1 MKSINNIINNRN
13 LKQSYKIFSS
23 QIIFLLTTW
32 TILTIITT
40 HSFYRFNLNKEIKFT
55 SQSIERTTTAIFHG
69 IENELNILGDQ
80 LVKLNLTSKNLS
92 IINKIIKKSENLQ
105 YFSLYNSYN
114 TVNFIDLNFNDENNV
129 LIDSFGILKNP
140 KPINKNFPL
149 KDLSLGG
156 WSLKFGDLFIAEDTI
171 GKFSL
176 LPIALRI
183 EKPNLDLVGIF
194 TAKIP
199 LENIQQ
205 QIDFAIKDSKICY
218 LVLDNNLDIVAK
230 SNDIKDLINYKTLLS
245 NNILLKSTIKNRGI
259 IYNANV
265 YNLKIDNCYFKLLQK
280 SKEYKFIVLSGY
292 NEKTSFIELSVNIL
306 KNSFQSLIASLL
318 CILLIYLFY
327 RDKIIPFFEELVV
340 SKELADSASSAKSKF
355 LSNMTHEIR
364 TPINGIIGITNIL
377 KESTNLKKE
386 DFNNI
391 ETINHSAQSLMLIV
405 NEILDFSK
413 IGAEKIVIN
422 DKPLLLRNLIDE
434 IGNIMVGNI
443 EDKKIEII
451 THVNND
457 IPNYILADVYRLRQ
471 ILINLV
477 NNAIKFTK
485 WGYVV
490 LEISSYQ
497 QKEVTYLKF
506 SVRDT
511 GIGIPSD
518 KVNNLFQPF
527 TQLDMSSSK
536 KYTGTGLGLSICKE
550 LIELM
555 NGEISVTKNQDCGSE
570 FFFNIPLVKDDK
582 LESSFEKISVEKII
596 DKKILIIDIS
606 DISFKYLQKK
616 LQDLPVIFERLDNM
630 KIKNNQQLFLDINDY
645 NPDLIIINYDRDN
658 FYRIKNFISAIKN
671 NNEFHKISFVLLIYQ
686 EDYIKEK
693 ELLQNTFTKIIFK
706 PLKNAELILSIVL
719 SFDPNYLKKDS
730 DHSSKNSNEKIQ
742 KEVLVCEDNEV
753 NLKIMLSILKK
764 FNIDA
769 DFAKN
774 GKEAINK
781 FTLKQYTLI
790 FMDCMMPVLD
800 GYEATKKIREIEKI
814 KNENKNYQPAFI
826 VATTANYGIE
836 ERNKCL
842 QVGMNEMLPKPFGLE
857 EIQKIIENI

>member
-1 MKSINNIINNRN
+1 MKSFNYIINNKN

-23 QIIFLLTTW
+23 QIIFLLTAW

-40 HSFYRFNLNKEIKFT
+40 NSLYTFNLNKEIKFT
-55 SQSIERTTTAIFHG
+55 SQSIERTTTAIFHN

-80 LVKLNLTSKNLS
+80 LVKLNLNTKNLN
-92 IINKIIKKSENLQ
+92 IINKIIKKSENLK
-105 YFSLYNSYN
+105 YFSLYNSYH
-114 TVNFIDLNFNDENNV
+114 TVNFIDLNFNDEKNV
-129 LIDSFGILKNP
+129 LIDSFGILKKP

-156 WSLKFGDLFIAEDTI
+156 WSLKFGDIFMIENAI
-171 GKFSL
+171 GRFNL

-183 EKPNLDLVGIF
+183 EKPNLNLLGIL
-194 TAKIP
+194 TAKIL
-199 LENIQQ
+199 LEDIQQ
-205 QIDFAIKDSKICY
+205 QIDFSIKDSKICY
-218 LVLDNNLDIVAK
+218 LILDNNLDILAK
-230 SNDIKDLINYKTLLS
+230 SNDIKELMSYKKLLS
-245 NNILLKSTIKNRGI
+245 DNILLKSTIKNRGI
-259 IYNANV
+259 IYNADV
-265 YNLKIDNCYFKLLQK
+265 HNLKIDNCYFKLLQK
-280 SKEYKFIVLSGY
+280 SKEYKFIILSGY

-318 CILLIYLFY
+318 CIILIYRFY
-327 RDKIIPFFEELVV
+327 RDKIIPFFEELMI
-340 SKELADSASSAKSKF
+340 SKELADSANSAKSKF

-391 ETINHSAQSLMLIV
+391 ETINNSAQSLMIIV

-413 IGAEKIVIN
+413 IGAEKIIIN
-422 DKPLLLRNLIDE
+422 NNPIILRNLIDE

-443 EDKKIEII
+443 GDKKIEII
-451 THVNND
+451 THINNN
-457 IPNYILADVYRLRQ
+457 IPNYILVDIYRLRQ

-485 WGYVV
+485 RGYVI

-497 QKEVTYLKF
+497 KEDTPYLKF

-511 GIGIPSD
+511 GIGIPED
-518 KVNNLFQPF
+518 KIKNLFQPF

-555 NGEISVTKNQDCGSE
+555 GGEISVIKNQDCGSE
-570 FFFNIPLVKDDK
+570 FFFNLPLVKDDK
-582 LESSFEKISVEKII
+582 LENNFEKISVEKII

-606 DISFKYLQKK
+606 NISFQYLQKK
-616 LQDLPVIFERLDNM
+616 IQELPVKIERLTN
-630 KIKNNQQLFLDINDY
+630 IRIRNNQQLFLEIDNY
-645 NPDLIIINYDRDN
+645 NPDLMIINYDRDN
-658 FYRIKNFISAIKN
+658 FYRIKNFITALKN
-671 NNEFHKISFVLLIYQ
+671 NNEFQKILVVLLIYQ

-693 ELLQNTFTKIIFK
+693 ELLQDYFTKIIFK
-706 PLKNAELILSIVL
+706 PLKNEELILSIVL
-719 SFDPNYLKKDS
+719 SFDPNHLKKDS
-730 DHSSKNSNEKIQ
+730 EDLSQNSNEILKR
-742 KEVLVCEDNEV
+742 EVLVCEDNEV

-764 FNIDA
+764 FNINA

-781 FTLKQYTLI
+781 FTLKKYTLI

-814 KNENKNYQPAFI
+814 KNGNKNYQPAFI

-836 ERNKCL
+836 EKNKCL
-842 QVGMNEMLPKPFGLE
+842 QVGMNEMLSKPFGLE
-857 EIQKIIENI
+857 EIQRILENI

>member
-1 MKSINNIINNRN
+1 
-13 LKQSYKIFSS
+13 
-23 QIIFLLTTW
+23 
-32 TILTIITT
+32 
-40 HSFYRFNLNKEIKFT
+40 
-55 SQSIERTTTAIFHG
+55 
-69 IENELNILGDQ
+69 
-80 LVKLNLTSKNLS
+80 
-92 IINKIIKKSENLQ
+92 
-105 YFSLYNSYN
+105 LYNSYN

-129 LIDSFGILKNP
+129 LIDSFGILKKP

-156 WSLKFGDLFIAEDTI
+156 WSLKFGDLFIAEDKI
-171 GKFSL
+171 GQFNL

-183 EKPNLDLVGIF
+183 EKPNLDLVGIL

-218 LVLDNNLDIVAK
+218 LVLDNNLEIVAK

-292 NEKTSFIELSVNIL
+292 NEKISFIELSVNIL

-327 RDKIIPFFEELVV
+327 RDKIIPFFEELVI

-391 ETINHSAQSLMLIV
+391 NTINHSAQSLMLIV

-413 IGAEKIVIN
+413 IGAEKIIIN
-422 DKPLLLRNLIDE
+422 NKPLLLRNLIDE

-443 EDKKIEII
+443 VDKKIEII

-485 WGYVV
+485 WGYVI

-497 QKEVTYLKF
+497 KKEVTHLKF

-518 KVNNLFQPF
+518 KINNLFQPF

-570 FFFNIPLVKDDK
+570 FFFHIPLIKDDK

-616 LQDLPVIFERLDNM
+616 LQALPVLFERLDNI

-658 FYRIKNFISAIKN
+658 FYRIKNFITAFKN
-671 NNEFHKISFVLLIYQ
+671 NNEFYKISVVLLIYQ

-706 PLKNAELILSIVL
+706 PLKNEELILSIIL
-719 SFDPNYLKKDS
+719 SFDPNYLKKDADYS
-730 DHSSKNSNEKIQ
+730 LKNGNEKIQ

-753 NLKIMLSILKK
+753 NLKITLSILKK
-764 FNIDA
+764 FNIIA

-814 KNENKNYQPAFI
+814 KNENKNYQPVFI
-826 VATTANYGIE
+826 VATTANYGTE
-836 ERNKCL
+836 EKNKCL
-842 QVGMNEMLPKPFGLE
+842 QVGMNEMLSKPFGLE